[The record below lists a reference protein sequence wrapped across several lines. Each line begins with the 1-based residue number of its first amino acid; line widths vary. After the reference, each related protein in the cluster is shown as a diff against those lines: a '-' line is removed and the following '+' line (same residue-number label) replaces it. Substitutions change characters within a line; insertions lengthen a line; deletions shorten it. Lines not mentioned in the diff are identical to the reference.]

1 MTHGLCN
8 LSKIAAGL
16 SAVLIVSLLPAGAR
30 AEALLFRNDTKAV
43 IIVQAACVVR
53 GVLRRD
59 RPYLL
64 KPGDSTPGIVMPGN
78 KVITVYDGLR
88 PNKVVF
94 QGAIP
99 GGPTDQAF
107 IVNPDPAGGVKLEL
121 MPAPA
126 P

>member
-1 MTHGLCN
+1 MTYGLRN
-8 LSKIAAGL
+8 LGKIGTGL
-16 SAVLIVSLLPAGAR
+16 LAVLIVSLVPAGAR
-30 AEALLFRNDTKAV
+30 AEALLFRNDTKAA
-43 IIVQAACVVR
+43 IIVQAACVVH

-64 KPGDSTPGIVMPGN
+64 KPGDSTPGITMPGN
-78 KVITVYDGLR
+78 KVITIYDGLR
-88 PNKVVF
+88 PNKVIF

-107 IVNPDPAGGVKLEL
+107 NVNPDPAGGVKLEL
-121 MPAPA
+121 LPTPG

>member
-1 MTHGLCN
+1 MTGRLGN
-8 LSKIAAGL
+8 LGKIATGL
-16 SAVLIVSLLPAGAR
+16 LAVLVVGLLPAGGR
-30 AEALLFRNDTKAV
+30 AEALLFRNDTKGP

-64 KPGDSTPGIVMPGN
+64 KPGDSTPGIKMPGN

-88 PNKVVF
+88 PNKVIF
-94 QGAIP
+94 KGAIP

-107 IVNPDPAGGVKLEL
+107 TVDPDPTGGVKLEPL
-121 MPAPA
+121 PIPG